1 MAEVNGAFQSG
12 KLSAASWSVTTMKF
26 HVFKVIIIIIIL
38 QLLDYYLLIED
49 NLSTSNNYWHVR
61 IRK

>member
-26 HVFKVIIIIIIL
+26 HVFKVIIIIIL

>member
-12 KLSAASWSVTTMKF
+12 KLSVAYWSVTTMKF
-26 HVFKVIIIIIIL
+26 HLFKVIIIIIL